1 MRPNDDTAVAAE
13 LMGEFATRSGLDSG
27 APPQRYLWTD
37 AFAACC
43 FQGLAEA
50 GAGNRFRDL
59 ALRTVDQVHREL
71 GRHRSDDS
79 REGWLQG
86 PYGAASP
93 EHPTRAGLRIGKPL
107 AERGAEEHV
116 DERLEWERDGQY
128 FHYLTRWMHA
138 LDQLARGTG
147 TSRFNLWARELAD
160 TAHRAFTHTTPGGDL
175 RMYWKMSVDLSRPL
189 VHSMGQHDPLDGYV
203 TAVALRHTAT
213 ALGTNGRPDLREA
226 ATDYAALIE
235 GGDWSTTDPLGI
247 GGLLMDA
254 FRIEQ
259 LMRGDGLDESEL
271 LDRMLASALAGLR
284 RYAPPHGMPADHRLA
299 FRELGLA
306 IGLAAVD
313 NMWRASLDGR
323 FAGDATAQRLIE
335 VLRIHA
341 PLRKAVNSFRLQSE
355 NRHAPSWTGH
365 RDINEVMLAT
375 SLAPDGW
382 LVLPPV
388 R

>member
-1 MRPNDDTAVAAE
+1 MRPSEDIAVAAE
-13 LMGEFATRSGLDSG
+13 LMTRFATRTGLDSD

-50 GAGNRFRDL
+50 GAGDRFHDL

-71 GRHRSDDS
+71 GQHRGDDA

-107 AERGAEEHV
+107 AERGAGERF

-138 LDQLARGTG
+138 LDQLARATG
-147 TSRFNLWARELAD
+147 TPRFNLWARELAD
-160 TAHRAFTHTTPGGDL
+160 TAHRAFTYTTRGGDL
-175 RMYWKMSVDLSRPL
+175 RMYWKMSVDLARPL
-189 VHSMGQHDPLDGYV
+189 VDSMGQHDPLDGYV
-203 TAVALRHTAT
+203 TAAALRHTAA
-213 ALGTNGRPDLREA
+213 ALGSTEGPDLGRA
-226 ATDYAALIE
+226 AADYAALIRD
-235 GGDWSTTDPLGI
+235 GGWSTTDPLGI

-254 FRIEQ
+254 FRVEQ
-259 LMRGDGLDESEL
+259 LMRAGGLDEGGL
-271 LDRMLASALAGLR
+271 LNRMLASALAGLR
-284 RYAPPHGMPADHRLA
+284 RYAPPHDLPAEHRLA

-313 NMWRASLDGR
+313 GMWRASMAGP
-323 FAGDATAQRLIE
+323 FAGDATAQQLIAA
-335 VLRIHA
+335 LRIHA
-341 PLRKAVNSFRLQSE
+341 PLREAINVFWLQSA
-355 NRHAPSWTGH
+355 NRHAPGWTGH

-388 R
+388 H